1 MDTGPVYLRSAAFRG
16 ASKMNLPA
24 DVRPA
29 TTHKNSRLILRAIKH
44 SAIAFVALAATCAWQ
59 AGAQTAGQSNSGGS
73 SNSTGNS
80 TGTSTSSSSG
90 GSSSVTTTGGKSVLA
105 TPAPDAKSAHLAATN
120 GPAPEDVNR
129 KALEDNAGRD
139 AGKLLVRST
148 PSHARIYINGAFVG
162 YAPQLFVVAP
172 GKYKVELRGQRDNYA
187 EKTTAL
193 LPNDTQ
199 EISLNLTARYPLHVG
214 SH

>member
-1 MDTGPVYLRSAAFRG
+1 MDRGPVYLRPATVRG
-16 ASKMNLPA
+16 ASKMNLPG

-29 TTHKNSRLILRAIKH
+29 ATYKNSRLFLRAIRQV
-44 SAIAFVALAATCAWQ
+44 AITLAALAATCAWQ
-59 AGAQTAGQSNSGGS
+59 AAAQTAGQSNSGGS
-73 SNSTGNS
+73 SGSTG
-80 TGTSTSSSSG
+80 GSTSSSSG

-148 PSHARIYINGAFVG
+148 PTHARIYINGAFVG

>member
-1 MDTGPVYLRSAAFRG
+1 M
-16 ASKMNLPA
+16 
-24 DVRPA
+24 
-29 TTHKNSRLILRAIKH
+29 
-44 SAIAFVALAATCAWQ
+44 
-59 AGAQTAGQSNSGGS
+59 
-73 SNSTGNS
+73 
-80 TGTSTSSSSG
+80 
-90 GSSSVTTTGGKSVLA
+90 
-105 TPAPDAKSAHLAATN
+105 
-120 GPAPEDVNR
+120 
-129 KALEDNAGRD
+129 
-139 AGKLLVRST
+139 RST
-148 PSHARIYINGAFVG
+148 PTHARIYINGAFVG